1 MTGGLRTGL
10 AAISALA
17 WGDLEIGDRGAFF
30 DVLRFRTSVATTWS
44 PLPLLANV
52 ELESLTLCGMMELD
66 VMVVMEEEVQ
76 Q

>member
-1 MTGGLRTGL
+1 
-10 AAISALA
+10 
-17 WGDLEIGDRGAFF
+17 
-30 DVLRFRTSVATTWS
+30 VATTWS